1 MDLKRL
7 ARSKGTNLKQVAEKC
22 GIPPTTL
29 YAISRGDTNFD
40 NVGISTAM
48 KVANALGMTVEQL
61 YTGEVDPPA
70 EIMHDSEEHELIY
83 LYRNMSPDM
92 QKTLVETARNFAALS
107 GVDRI
112 DRQRVAG
119 TVMIP

>member
-61 YTGEVDPPA
+61 YTGEVNPPA
-70 EIMHDSEEHELIY
+70 EIKHDSEEHELIY

-92 QKTLVETARNFAALS
+92 QKTLLETARNFAALK
-107 GVDRI
+107 GVGKFDGE
-112 DRQRVAG
+112 RVAG
-119 TVMIP
+119 MLVIG